1 MRDHYRAFFFLSH
14 TTACK
19 EETKVGLAFPIAAFC
34 YSLLGALRVV
44 QALTG
49 KIITEMATPAAFLA
63 ALCTVSH
70 NCPAV

>member
-1 MRDHYRAFFFLSH
+1 MRDHYRAFFSLSH
-14 TTACK
+14 HCLQRGDQGWPGISYTS
-19 EETKVGLAFPIAAFC
+19 FC